1 MIISLAQAGINKKF
15 RRCSFAYN
23 KVGGKKLEQQGLKKI
38 LSLLGVYPLNFHLMQ
53 VDHSSIDQVLYLK
66 TIIVKL

>member
-23 KVGGKKLEQQGLKKI
+23 KVGGKKQEQQGLKKNTKFI
-38 LSLLGVYPLNFHLMQ
+38 TRLS
-53 VDHSSIDQVLYLK
+53 
-66 TIIVKL
+66 T